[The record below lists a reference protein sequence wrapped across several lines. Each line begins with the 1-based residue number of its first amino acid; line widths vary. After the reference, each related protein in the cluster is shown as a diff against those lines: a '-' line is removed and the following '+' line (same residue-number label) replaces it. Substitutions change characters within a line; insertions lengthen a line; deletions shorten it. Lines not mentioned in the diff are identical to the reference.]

1 MHMNLVRRLAPSDG
15 PDALPEPSRALDEP
29 NGLLAMGG
37 SLQPDWLLASYSN
50 GIFPW
55 YEEGQPILWW
65 SPDPRAVLWPD
76 DLKISRSLRRT
87 LSKAL
92 FEVTADGAFDAVI
105 DACAEPRGYDDAT
118 WITSDMAAAY
128 KRFHALGWAHS
139 FESWQDGDLAG
150 GLYGIRIGRMFFG
163 ESMFARATDA
173 SKVAL
178 ASAVP
183 YLRARGVALIDCQ
196 TPSEHLTRLG
206 ATSMPRTEFLRYL
219 KRYREPAG
227 SPGSW
232 RQDFAAFTTAAA
244 NA

>member
-1 MHMNLVRRLAPSDG
+1 MSLVPWLTPSDG
-15 PDALPEPSRALDEP
+15 PDALPEPSRALAEP
-29 NGLLAMGG
+29 NGLLAIGG
-37 SLQPDWLLASYSN
+37 KLHPDWLLASYAS

-55 YEEGQPILWW
+55 FEEGDPILWW
-65 SPDPRAVLWPD
+65 SPNPRAVLWPD
-76 DLKISRSLRRT
+76 ALKISRSLRRT

-92 FEVTADGAFDAVI
+92 FEVTADAAFDAVI
-105 DACAEPRGYDDAT
+105 DACAEPRRYDAAT

-128 KRFHALGWAHS
+128 KRLHALGWAHS
-139 FESWQDGDLAG
+139 FEAWQDGDLAG

-163 ESMFARATDA
+163 ESMFSHATDA

-206 ATSMPRTEFLRYL
+206 ATSMPRSEFLQHL
-219 KRYREPAG
+219 KRYREPAAP
-227 SPGSW
+227 PGSW
-232 RQDFAAFTTAAA
+232 RQDFADFSATAASA
-244 NA
+244 